1 MAQNLFQANT
11 YESSMPSNLDELSPM
26 EIEGLHSQIRFFGQC
41 PVQLFNSSPQG
52 LGHPQ
57 RQVRLINTVAT
68 DSGTDIEEKA
78 PEELRQQLAIAQ
90 VEIER
95 LNKEIADISSQNEAN
110 LQERIEEYRSLEQ
123 FHRKKL
129 HRTKE
134 EGTLHFDKLKLK
146 VQELKQK

>member
-1 MAQNLFQANT
+1 M
-11 YESSMPSNLDELSPM
+11 
-26 EIEGLHSQIRFFGQC
+26 
-41 PVQLFNSSPQG
+41 
-52 LGHPQ
+52 
-57 RQVRLINTVAT
+57 RLINTMAAPEH
-68 DSGTDIEEKA
+68 DSETKA
-78 PEELRQQLAIAQ
+78 GVQEELRQQLTIAQ

-146 VQELKQK
+146 VQELKQKQVASKQ